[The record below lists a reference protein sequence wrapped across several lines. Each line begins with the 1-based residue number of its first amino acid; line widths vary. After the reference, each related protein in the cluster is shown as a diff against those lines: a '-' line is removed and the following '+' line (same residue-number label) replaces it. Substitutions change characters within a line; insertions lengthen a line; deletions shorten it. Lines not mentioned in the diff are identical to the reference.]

1 MNHCNIYIPAILK
14 MPNLN
19 DLTFLHTEIP
29 FLMVKH
35 KVQLFY
41 VLLNRCLQPFE
52 CPKLMYTHSAIHTS
66 TIKFLPTFCQL
77 QSIDNRTSKEH
88 ITAVHKS
95 DPIKVAGCLCDH
107 SWTMSPW
114 LTRSNQSF
122 MDIITVAIKLWHN
135 QLSSIGQVE
144 SLFCWT
150 KHFLSHFNRN
160 EARAFQ
166 I

>member
-1 MNHCNIYIPAILK
+1 MILHSCTQKSHFLWSNIKCNCFMFCWTDVY
-14 MPNLN
+14 
-19 DLTFLHTEIP
+19 E
-29 FLMVKH
+29 
-35 KVQLFY
+35 
-41 VLLNRCLQPFE
+41 PFE
-52 CPKLMYTHSAIHTS
+52 CPKLMYTHWAIHTS

-122 MDIITVAIKLWHN
+122 MGIITVAIKLWRN

-144 SLFCWT
+144 SIFCWT
-150 KHFLSHFNRN
+150 KHFLSNFIGN

-166 I
+166 IWSFS